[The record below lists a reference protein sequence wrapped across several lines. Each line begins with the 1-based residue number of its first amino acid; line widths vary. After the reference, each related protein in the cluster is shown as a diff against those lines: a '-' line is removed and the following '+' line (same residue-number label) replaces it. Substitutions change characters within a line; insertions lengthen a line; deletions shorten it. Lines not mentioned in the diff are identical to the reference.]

1 MTEND
6 DKKGDALQQQR
17 FQMLKDIAGELS
29 GDINFPTNFNLIIQ
43 LRETL
48 NDPDWDLNDVVKLLS
63 VEPLISSRL
72 VGLANSAAYKRGKA
86 EIGDLATAVKK
97 LGINLV
103 RTTAFG
109 IATKQFLN
117 ARSMSVF
124 SDISQWYWDHSLR
137 TASAASVVNRH
148 HGRFPPDMALLAGLI
163 HDIGAFYLL
172 YRASKYDELC
182 KRPETVKYLIA
193 QWHESMGHALLNAL
207 GLPEQLT
214 EAIKEHDCPRAV
226 APVQLK
232 TMADLVYV
240 ANILAGVEEEWR
252 YIDGIDVVP
261 SPDMLDEKFSSL
273 GEEIEQQYLELRAA
287 FA

>member
-1 MTEND
+1 LSEND
-6 DKKGDALQQQR
+6 DKKGEALQQQR
-17 FQMLKDIAGELS
+17 FQMLKDIADELS

-48 NDPDWDLNDVVKLLS
+48 NDPNWDIKDVVKLLS

-72 VGLANSAAYKRGKA
+72 VGLANSAAYRRGKDPIA
-86 EIGDLATAVKK
+86 DVATAVKK

-124 SDISQWYWDHSLR
+124 SDIAQWYWDHSLK
-137 TASAASVVNRH
+137 TASAASVINKH
-148 HGRFPPDMALLAGLI
+148 HGRFPPDMALLAGMI

-193 QWHESMGHALLNAL
+193 QWHESMGHALLTTL
-207 GLPEQLT
+207 GLPEPLT
-214 EAIKEHDCPRAV
+214 DAVKEHDCPRVV

-232 TMADLVYV
+232 SLADLVYV

-252 YIDGIDVVP
+252 YIDGIDIVP
-261 SPDMLDEKFSSL
+261 SLDMLDERFSSL
-273 GEEIEQQYLELRAA
+273 ADEAEVYYQEIRSV
-287 FA
+287 FG